1 MGDTTVTGNIRRAK
15 NLLTGEKLVVRNVI
29 NETVDS
35 ARLEVLR
42 AMGDFSSPVAQTDI
56 AQQADIS
63 RQAASN
69 HLAVLRD
76 RGFIKNQNTGI
87 ELTAGGLLL
96 LDVIENCLQTVSVEG
111 LSFLT
116 RSVHPIGVLR
126 ALEGQSYRPSKLE
139 SAVSS
144 SPSRPTIGR
153 ILKVFEEY
161 GWSQDGGGQQQ
172 ITSAGTRALN
182 AYVDLA
188 TAVKQLIEKAP
199 WLQRLPRED
208 ATFPISELADA
219 ELIISDPTHPSSV
232 LWAALKLY
240 DRRTSRFRGFC
251 SIFNPVLFHAY
262 RGLLELG
269 IECEAILD
277 LPTYV
282 EAAENPQTQYVVHSS
297 TYNNYQP
304 LVLDRAHTLGI
315 GIYDT
320 RKVAIGAY
328 NESGSGK
335 HIAMIVSSN
344 KRLVEWGINLYE
356 SYRAQARPASEL
368 EPESV

>member
-1 MGDTTVTGNIRRAK
+1 MGDTTVTGNIRRAR
-15 NLLTGEKLVVRNVI
+15 NPLTGEKLVVRSVI

-35 ARLEVLR
+35 ARLNVLR
-42 AMGDFSSPVAQTDI
+42 AMGELSSPVVQTVV

-63 RQAASN
+63 RQSVSN

-76 RGFIKNQNTGI
+76 RGFVKEPNTEI

-96 LDVIENCLQTVSVEG
+96 LDVIESCLQTVSVEE

-116 RSVHPIGVLR
+116 RSDHPIGVLR
-126 ALEGQSYRPSKLE
+126 ALEGQPYRLSELE

-153 ILKVFEEY
+153 IIKTFTEY
-161 GWSQDGGGQQQ
+161 GWSQDNGGKQQ
-172 ITSAGTRALN
+172 ITPAGTRALN
-182 AYVDLA
+182 AYIDLA
-188 TAVKQLIEKAP
+188 TAVEQLIEKAP
-199 WLQRLPRED
+199 WLQRLPKED
-208 ATFPISELADA
+208 ATFPIPELADA
-219 ELIISDPTHPSSV
+219 ELIISTPTRPSSV
-232 LWAALKLY
+232 LWTALKLY
-240 DRRTSRFRGFC
+240 DRQTSRFRGFC

-282 EAAENPQTQYVVHSS
+282 EAAENPQTQYVVHGS
-297 TYNNYQP
+297 TYSNYQP

-335 HIAMIVSSN
+335 HIAMIVTSN
-344 KRLVEWGINLYE
+344 ERLVKWGINLYE
-356 SYRAQARPASEL
+356 SYRAQARSASEL
-368 EPESV
+368 EPKRV